1 MQQILFNKCH
11 LDLTPLYITVS
22 PTDSEGIF
30 EPRQNINQKQSC
42 FLSLWIRQNGGLLAN
57 LFSLIHSSS
66 TADDLG
72 GLPRKVVMGKILAA
86 IFKDDVATVLAD
98 R

>member
-1 MQQILFNKCH
+1 MRQILFNKCH
-11 LDLTPLYITVS
+11 LDLHLRHITVS

-30 EPRQNINQKQSC
+30 ELKQNSSQRQSC
-42 FLSLWIRQNGGLLAN
+42 FLSLKIRQNGGPLAN
-57 LFSLIHSSS
+57 LFSLTHSSS

-72 GLPRKVVMGKILAA
+72 GLLRKVVMGKILAA
-86 IFKDDVATVLAD
+86 IFKGDVATVLAD